1 MTRST
6 LSHGHGEHSVLG
18 HLQQH
23 SAKVRVGDRVGAG
36 QMIAAV
42 GASGSSLMPHLH
54 YQLQRGPTA
63 AAEGLPSYFERVRRL
78 RGGRV
83 GAAGRAQIDSGEIV
97 ESAAR

>member
-1 MTRST
+1 MGLTRST

-23 SAKVRVGDRVGAG
+23 SAKNRV
-36 QMIAAV
+36 
-42 GASGSSLMPHLH
+42 LMPHLH

-97 ESAAR
+97 ETAAR